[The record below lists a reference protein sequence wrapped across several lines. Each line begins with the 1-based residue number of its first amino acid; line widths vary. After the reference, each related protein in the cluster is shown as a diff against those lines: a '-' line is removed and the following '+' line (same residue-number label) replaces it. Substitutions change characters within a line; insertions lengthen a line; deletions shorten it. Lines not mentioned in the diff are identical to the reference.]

1 MPPKDVG
8 FYSPQLAKRIRDN
21 SFAWERE
28 RGAKPVD
35 LRMSVPNPV
44 YVLNGSQYEI
54 PAYGCMQITGVES
67 IDGETY
73 LKVDRPFDYT
83 DSVMGPFLLNVGE
96 AIPIGNIGM
105 AQPGPIYRAKTG
117 GTTLATGTRIGPT
130 ANSFEVSKGCLFTC
144 CGNDDIEDDVI
155 RVIACETPLI
165 AVAGS
170 GGIAANGSGTVTAKV
185 PTSTGWAAGSVTY
198 TAFNISATAI
208 SNNANVLI
216 FPVDARWVAVEVC

>member
-28 RGAKPVD
+28 RASKPVD
-35 LRMSVPNPV
+35 LRISVPNPV

-83 DSVMGPFLLNVGE
+83 ESVMGPFLINTGE

-105 AQPGPIYRAKTG
+105 AQPGPIYRVKTD
-117 GTTLATGTRIGPT
+117 GTTLAVGTRIGPN
-130 ANSFEVSKGCLFTC
+130 ASSFEVGKGCLFTN
-144 CGNDDIEDDVI
+144 CGADDIEEDVI
-155 RVIACETPLI
+155 RVIACETPLL
-165 AVAGS
+165 AVAGAS
-170 GGIAANGSGTVTAKV
+170 GIAANSSGTVTAKV

-198 TAFNISATAI
+198 TAWAPTSTPIAANAT
-208 SNNANVLI
+208 VMI